1 MNVPSPARLAFL
13 AWAAAACA
21 VLVRAGLGHGFGL
34 RELAVVAGLPV
45 FGTVGVFFPWLEMHV
60 PSLWRGPLGQKQ
72 VALTFDD
79 GPHPETTRRVLAT
92 LAASRHRATFFV
104 LGDKARRHPD
114 VVREIHA
121 AGHALGVHGDVHDR
135 LHSFRRPSRIADEIA
150 RAQAAVEAACG
161 VRPRWFRPPLGH
173 TSPLTAGGVRRAGVR
188 VVGWSARGYDGLASQ
203 RDDVVTARLRAS
215 LKDGAIVLLHDAA
228 EHDDFVPAGV
238 SALPQILALLDE
250 RGLTSVALAAWA
262 EAHDKSLNRSGF
274 RPDLPPDN
282 GTRTTRHGSFP

>member
-1 MNVPSPARLAFL
+1 VNVPSPARLSFL
-13 AWAAAACA
+13 AWAGAACA
-21 VLVRAGLGHGFGL
+21 VLVRAGLGHGFGPL
-34 RELAVVAGLPV
+34 ELAVVAGLPA

-60 PSLWRGPLGQKQ
+60 PSLWRGPLGQNQ

-135 LHSFRRPSRIADEIA
+135 LHSFRRPSRVAAEIA

-188 VVGWSARGYDGLASQ
+188 VVGWSARGYDGLAGQ
-203 RDDVVTARLRAS
+203 RDDAVTARLQSS

-228 EHDDFVPAGV
+228 ERDDFVPAGV
-238 SALPQILALLDE
+238 SALPKLLSLLDQ
-250 RGLTSVALAAWA
+250 RGLTSVPLSAWA
-262 EAHDKSLNRSGF
+262 GASDASLNRSGF
-274 RPDLPPDN
+274 RPELPSDS
-282 GTRTTRHGSFP
+282 GHRATRHGSSR